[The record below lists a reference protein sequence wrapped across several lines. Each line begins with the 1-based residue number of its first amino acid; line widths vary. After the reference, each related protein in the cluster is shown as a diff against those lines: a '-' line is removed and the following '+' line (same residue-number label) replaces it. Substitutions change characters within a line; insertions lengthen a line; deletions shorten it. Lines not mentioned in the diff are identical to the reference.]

1 MVITKEEFLKRLQE
15 DKNFTKIEELVEFAL
30 PVVQYY
36 LNNYQGK
43 VIVDNTR
50 IGGKIETIDFS
61 EITINIPTSQIG
73 FQKLYEAYK
82 SLVHRIEEFK

>member
-1 MVITKEEFLKRLQE
+1 MTKEEFLKRLQE
-15 DKNFTKIEELVEFAL
+15 DKNFTKIEDLVEFAL

-43 VIVDNTR
+43 VVVDNR
-50 IGGKIETIDFS
+50 QIGGKVELVDFS
-61 EITINIPTSQIG
+61 EITINTPTSQIQ